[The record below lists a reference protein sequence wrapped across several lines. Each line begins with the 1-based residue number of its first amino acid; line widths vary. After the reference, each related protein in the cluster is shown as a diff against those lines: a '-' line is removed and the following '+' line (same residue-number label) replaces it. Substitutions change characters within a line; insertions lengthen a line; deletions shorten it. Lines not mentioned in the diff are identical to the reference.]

1 MYAGHSKGDIAVAP
15 RAVVPPRPAIGRGQG
30 TDPARTEKVLRAADE
45 ALDDAWRVGVGVD
58 EALARTKR
66 LCVALGRDPVIEDA
80 KVKLAAAMGCAPSA
94 AYDTLVSIS
103 RRTNSNIRDVARVL
117 AADLSDGIRHRAEG

>member
-1 MYAGHSKGDIAVAP
+1 M
-15 RAVVPPRPAIGRGQG
+15 PPRPAIGRGQG